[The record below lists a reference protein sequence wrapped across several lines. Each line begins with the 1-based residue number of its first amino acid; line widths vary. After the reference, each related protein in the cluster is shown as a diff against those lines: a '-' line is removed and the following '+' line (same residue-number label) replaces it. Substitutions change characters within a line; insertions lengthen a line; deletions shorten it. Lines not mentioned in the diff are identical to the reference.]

1 MARIILP
8 RNMEVVVASFGGVGT
23 TFLISYIEQYKKIN
37 HYDDEDGIKHL
48 PLPPV
53 SFNKNVK
60 FVYVYG
66 NPQLAAISLFRRDYH
81 YLQSKKLQKCVRTHR
96 PPIPLEMTLQEYAS
110 QGIDKFHFR
119 EQFYNWHDKYL
130 SSSPTLFIRYET
142 LFDNIEPLLEFL
154 DLPGDCIE
162 GFPKKR
168 KRSSAI
174 DDIPVVTRKQ
184 LDLMY
189 GDFSDELAQLADVE
203 IRKRTN
209 RNFREMPYLKSP
221 YLKAYI
227 GQAAFESKELLRKY
241 TPQLYTLLRK
251 LK

>member
-1 MARIILP
+1 
-8 RNMEVVVASFGGVGT
+8 MEVVVASFGGVGT
-23 TFLISYIEQYKKIN
+23 TFLISYLKQFKKIN

-60 FVYVYG
+60 LIYVFG

-81 YLQSKKLQKCVRTHR
+81 YLQSEKLQKCVRNHL
-96 PPIPLEMTLQEYAS
+96 PSIPKEMTLQEYAS
-110 QGIDKFHFR
+110 QGIDKFYFR

-130 SSSPTLFIRYET
+130 SSYPTLFIRYET
-142 LFDNIEPLLEFL
+142 LFDNVEPLLDFL
-154 DLPGDCIE
+154 DLPKDCIE
-162 GFPKKR
+162 GFPEKKKR
-168 KRSSAI
+168 NSAI
-174 DDIPVVTRKQ
+174 DEIPVSTRKQ

-189 GDFSDELAQLADVE
+189 GDFSDELAQLPDVE
-203 IRKRTN
+203 IRQRTTP
-209 RNFREMPYLKSP
+209 NFWEMPYLKSP

-227 GQAAFESKELLRKY
+227 GQAAFETKELLRKFA
-241 TPQLYTLLRK
+241 PQLYTLLRK